1 MKYLHLVWAALFRR
15 KTRTLFTLLSILAAF
30 LLFGLLDSVRMAFA
44 NAGGSIVGA
53 DRLVTMSKVSFTLSL
68 PKSLLPRIQAVPG
81 VAEVSYANW
90 FGGIYQEPKNFFAN
104 EAVADNFL
112 DLYPEWIMPEEQRK
126 AFKATRTGAIV
137 GQSLADRFHWKL
149 GDKIPLQATIFAKK
163 DGSNTWIFDLVGI
176 YHVRDAKLKSQENV
190 MFFNWDYFNEAAQFG
205 GNSTVGWYAEKLAD
219 RGQADSVAQAV
230 DRLSADSEHETKTQ
244 SEQSF
249 TTALV
254 SQFANIGLIVGAI
267 MAAVFFT
274 LVLLTGN
281 TMAQAVRE
289 RVPELAV
296 LKTIGFSN
304 QSVLGLVLAE
314 SVLLLLLGGSIG
326 VAVSGI
332 VVDVVRAKL
341 GDQLP
346 LARLDSTIW
355 LSGLALMVLIG
366 LVVGALPAVRGMRL
380 RIVDALSGR

>member
-1 MKYLHLVWAALFRR
+1 VKYLHLVWAALFRR

-90 FGGIYQEPKNFFAN
+90 FGGVYQEPRNFFPN

-112 DLYPEWIMPEEQRK
+112 DLYPEWIMPAEQRK

-137 GQSLADRFHWKL
+137 GQSLAERFHWKL
-149 GDKIPLQATIFAKK
+149 GDKIPLQATIFPKK

-176 YHVRDAKLKSQENV
+176 YHVRDEKLKGQENV
-190 MFFNWDYFNEAAQFG
+190 MFFNWDYLNEAARFA

-219 RGQADSVAQAV
+219 RGQADAVAQAV
-230 DRLSADSEHETKTQ
+230 DRLSADSDHETKTQ

-355 LSGLALMVLIG
+355 LSGLALMVVIG

>member
-90 FGGIYQEPKNFFAN
+90 FGGIYQEPRNFFPN

-112 DLYPEWIMPEEQRK
+112 DLYPEWIMPAEQRK

-149 GDKIPLQATIFAKK
+149 GDKIPLQATIFPKK

-176 YHVRDAKLKSQENV
+176 YHVRDEKLKGQENV
-190 MFFNWDYFNEAAQFG
+190 MFFNWDYLNEAARFA

-230 DRLSADSEHETKTQ
+230 DRLSADSDHETKTQ